1 MAFGDTLSNLYQA
14 ASDASKAAFNKAA
27 KTTKEAANALEH
39 GYEYS
44 KEKTGQAYEYSK
56 EKVGQSYDYGKEKAG
71 QSYDYSKEKAGQAYD
86 YSKEKAGQAYDY
98 SKEKAGQSYGY
109 GKEKVSQAYD
119 YGKEE
124 ASQAYDYGKE
134 KTHEAYDYGKEKAK
148 QAKDYAVK
156 KYDDT
161 KKSVKQQITDAKNAA
176 QKAAIKPPPAGSATV
191 NCPLNEQEKYKFK
204 QDELHSIAAKEDYTD
219 IKPQAKAEIAI
230 KIEKKLQDESYM
242 LWGDKDNNIQIGHI
256 EEKIADS
263 LSYNPLE
270 NEHEL
275 SLFKREKKFT
285 TIEANVG
292 NYEDEEKPEHKL
304 LEAKAHIEA
313 LSWQR
318 NIDPLSGSYSK
329 GNASIKSEIGA
340 EANLIK
346 GSAEGKVNITP
357 KTIYDNTVGA
367 AIDIFTSSYSKAP
380 DWLDHGVVI
389 GAGGEAGIGAAV
401 KASAKGQ
408 IGKSGASLELEAKAG
423 FGPMAGLKL
432 LLGVK

>member
-1 MAFGDTLSNLYQA
+1 MAFGFGDTLSNLYQA

-44 KEKTGQAYEYSK
+44 KEK
-56 EKVGQSYDYGKEKAG
+56 AG
-71 QSYDYSKEKAGQAYD
+71 
-86 YSKEKAGQAYDY
+86 
-98 SKEKAGQSYGY
+98 
-109 GKEKVSQAYD
+109 
-119 YGKEE
+119 
-124 ASQAYDYGKE
+124 QAYDYGKE
-134 KTHEAYDYGKEKAK
+134 KASQAYNYGKEKTK

-156 KYDDT
+156 KYDDA
-161 KKSVKQQITDAKNAA
+161 KKSVKQQITAAKKAA
-176 QKAAIKPPPAGSATV
+176 QKAAIKPQPAGSATAS
-191 NCPLNEQEKYKFK
+191 CPLKEQEKYKLK
-204 QDELHSIAAKEDYTD
+204 KDELFSIASKEDYTD

-230 KIEKKLQDESYM
+230 KIEKKLQDESFM
-242 LWGDKDNNIQIGHI
+242 LFGDKDNNIQIGHK
-256 EEKIADS
+256 EGKIAHGY
-263 LSYNPLE
+263 SYNPLE

-275 SLFKREKKFT
+275 SLFKVEKKVT
-285 TIEANVG
+285 AIEANLASP
-292 NYEDEEKPEHKL
+292 EDKL
-304 LEAKAHIEA
+304 VAVKGHGEA
-313 LSWQR
+313 LSAQY
-318 NIDPLSGSYSK
+318 NIDPLSASYSK
-329 GNASIKSEIGA
+329 GNIAVKSEVGA

-367 AIDIFTSSYSKAP
+367 AIGLFTPSYSKAP

-389 GAGGEAGIGAAV
+389 GAGGEAGIGAAA

-408 IGKSGASLELEAKAG
+408 IGKSGASLELEAKVG